1 MLLEGFFYP
10 EEDILN
16 DLQVFGFEGRNVR
29 VVEKDGNPWWVL
41 ADVCEILELSNPSM
55 VASRLDDDEKN
66 TLSLAEGITT
76 DGTGNPNA
84 TVINESGLYTVILRS
99 DKPDAKRFRKWI
111 TSEVLPSIR
120 KTGSYGGSPIIPN
133 LSLSGVK
140 MRELRLLYQVGAISR
155 AAVESFLFAPE
166 TKTPNSG
173 IKVQKNVQTPA
184 LSVIPPLD
192 TFLSLPDFAGW
203 REKLENMDGCFER
216 FGVRLIQN
224 RAGAYELAIDH
235 NHKALLKLAGKDYK
249 AKLRTDPAYIET
261 RQVHISRC
269 QVSAMMFDWEKV
281 RRR

>member
-1 MLLEGFFYP
+1 MNE
-10 EEDILN
+10 
-16 DLQVFGFEGRNVR
+16 LQVLRETAVLDKPFKIYGDEENPVFLAKDVAEWIGHSDVSMM
-29 VVEKDGNPWWVL
+29 VKGIDSEEKGTSIVCTLGGNQTVLFLTEDGLYEVL
-41 ADVCEILELSNPSM
+41 M
-55 VASRLDDDEKN
+55 QSRLPIAKEFKRQVK
-66 TLSLAEGITT
+66 A
-76 DGTGNPNA
+76 
-84 TVINESGLYTVILRS
+84 VLR
-99 DKPDAKRFRKWI
+99 
-111 TSEVLPSIR
+111 EIR

-155 AAVESFLFAPE
+155 AAVGSFLFAPE

-184 LSVIPPLD
+184 LPVIPPLD

-261 RQVHISRC
+261 RQVYIARC

-281 RRR
+281 RCR